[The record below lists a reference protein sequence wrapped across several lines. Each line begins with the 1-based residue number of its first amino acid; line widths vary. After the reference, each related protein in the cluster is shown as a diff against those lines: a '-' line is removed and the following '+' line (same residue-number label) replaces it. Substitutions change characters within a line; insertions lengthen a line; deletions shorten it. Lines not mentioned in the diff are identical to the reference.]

1 MGFCHDQ
8 RSPDPGDD
16 GGSLKNKRTMKTV
29 LIVLA
34 AIILWQPLQPVRNVT
49 AEALYTAGDLIR
61 R

>member
-1 MGFCHDQ
+1 M
-8 RSPDPGDD
+8 
-16 GGSLKNKRTMKTV
+16 KNKRTMRTV